1 MRKFICL
8 LITLLPLYGAAQ
20 STTVS
25 GTAVDST
32 AVVWSNA
39 SIQITLQGPN
49 PPYQQGGVNAPT
61 TYSTTTNGSGVF
73 SISLPS
79 NSSLAPGDST
89 YAFSIC
95 GNTSIP
101 CANPFPV
108 FVTGATL
115 NISSN
120 ITAALTPATISG
132 TPIVRAYAN
141 SELVTPQNFGT
152 MFFDTTLAS
161 YKYWNGIAWT
171 TISGGGG
178 GAVSSVFGRTGAVVA
193 TANDY
198 NFTQLAGSATIAQL
212 PATVVQTV
220 GSASANTLLKWV
232 TSNTATNT
240 SIVDNGTSV
249 ATTEPITATAFTG
262 AATGLT
268 AFPTG
273 QFAAP
278 GIVSA
283 VTSGLINEL
292 HFQEATTPVDFS
304 TAQSNPT
311 VVGTIGLTGTLLGGM
326 NACPTGCAGNV
337 APSGY
342 LLLNSSVNTALTM
355 SVYTCTSQALSAG
368 ITGGFF
374 DMPLAGLISATVPS
388 GGTTQAFGLLFLG
401 AQGNDLTVDV
411 TSVAKYAVAPS
422 TFNNTALYAQSIE
435 GVGGCHLTTIVRN
448 TGVMDAVYIDG
459 HLSSGYNF
467 TNTLGTG
474 ALTPTTSFALGSAP
488 YATLAAAYKHPYP
501 IYFFNAYNR
510 ILSASEIAANY
521 GAIQKF
527 MDYRGVPNTILQPT
541 TFSDAGNQ
549 IIAGI
554 DSLTYGYAAT
564 PVTGWPG
571 YLTTNAGYTPVVT
584 NPYAVINNIA
594 TVGYQLKQAVA
605 ECTTRG
611 YTSINPNAST
621 TVILFGGTND
631 LNGTATAVA
640 GLPAVSAQLTYQR
653 MRRLV
658 QCWKGATPQPRIFL
672 MTMIS
677 RTGNSTG
684 NGSVTNDSLKNLY
697 NDLLRKDYAGA
708 DGLIDIASDPAVGQ
722 DGASA
727 NTILPTA
734 CGGGVCF
741 AGDHVHLVA
750 NGQQRLAAMV
760 SSYINWADAK
770 TSVTNPTVITA
781 ATYTEVAGDVAIS
794 ASPTVAQTITLPT
807 VIGLVGTDRY
817 IFNTTTQVV
826 TIAAASGELI
836 NGQATIVCAANTKCS
851 LVGVL
856 GVYGVTGG
864 DSSAGAH
871 WETR

>member
-1 MRKFICL
+1 MKK
-8 LITLLPLYGAAQ
+8 LILILAIIGSSAMAQQTATLTDQDGSVWINAKWSATLLSQNGPPTVNRVPLTAAQ
-20 STTVS
+20 QFVQGTTDGSGNLSATLTPNNTIDQSGTTWQFTITPNATNGISVIPVTITSTTQNMTTVLS
-25 GTAVDST
+25 ASLVEPRFQASPTAFGYADVEVFPT
-32 AVVWSNA
+32 
-39 SIQITLQGPN
+39 PN
-49 PPYQQGGVNAPT
+49 LGAQYYN
-61 TYSTTTNGSGVF
+61 TTTPTLRQF
-73 SISLPS
+73 
-79 NSSLAPGDST
+79 SLAGW
-89 YAFSIC
+89 
-95 GNTSIP
+95 TSV
-101 CANPFPV
+101 A
-108 FVTGATL
+108 
-115 NISSN
+115 
-120 ITAALTPATISG
+120 
-132 TPIVRAYAN
+132 
-141 SELVTPQNFGT
+141 
-152 MFFDTTLAS
+152 
-161 YKYWNGIAWT
+161 
-171 TISGGGG
+171 GGGG
-178 GAVSSVFGRTGAVVA
+178 GAVASVFGRTGAVVA
-193 TANDY
+193 AANDY

-212 PATVVQTV
+212 PATTVQAVGTV
-220 GSASANTLLKWV
+220 SANTSLKWV
-232 TSNTATNT
+232 TSNTATNGSLT
-240 SIVDNGTSV
+240 DSGT
-249 ATTEPITATAFTG
+249 AITTAVPITASAFNG
-262 AATGLT
+262 SASGLT

-273 QFAAP
+273 QFANP

-292 HFQEATTPVDFS
+292 HFQEASTPVDFS

-311 VVGTIGLTGTLLGGM
+311 VVGTVGLTGTLLGGM
-326 NACPTGCAGNV
+326 NACPTGCSGNV

-342 LLLNSSVNTALTM
+342 VLLNPTVNAALTM
-355 SVYTCTSQALSAG
+355 QLYTCTSQALSAG

-374 DMPLAGLISATVPS
+374 DMPLAGLVSATAPS
-388 GGTTQAFGLLFLG
+388 SGTTQAFGLLLLG
-401 AQGNDLTVDV
+401 AQGNDLTVNV

-435 GVGGCHLTTIVRN
+435 GVGGCHLITIVRN
-448 TGVMDAVYIDG
+448 TGSMDAVYVDG

-510 ILSASEIAANY
+510 ILSAAEIAANY

-527 MDYRGVPNTILQPT
+527 MDYRGVSSSIIQPT

-571 YLTTNAGYTPVVT
+571 YLTTNTGYTPVVT
-584 NPYAVINNIA
+584 NPYVVINNIA

-605 ECTTRG
+605 ECPTRG

-640 GLPAVSAQLTYQR
+640 GLPAVSAQVTYQR

-684 NGSVTNDSLKNLY
+684 NGSVTNDSLKNAY
-697 NDLLRKDYAGA
+697 NDLLRKDFAGA

-750 NGQQRLAAMV
+750 NGQQRLAGMV

-770 TSVTNPTVITA
+770 TSITNPTVITA
-781 ATYTEVAGDVAIS
+781 VTYTEVAGDVAIS
-794 ASPTVAQTITLPT
+794 AAPTVAQTITLPT
-807 VIGLVGTDRY
+807 VIGMVGTDRY

-836 NGQATIVCAANTKCS
+836 NGQSTIVCAANTRCS